1 MHLGRPHDRPA
12 RDVAQREVPR
22 RVQIDDISLY
32 QVQPLI
38 PEYVYPQAR
47 VVSQA
52 TDQELPA
59 DLIGCEEREQCSKG
73 HRGYLEGGRLCFLA
87 RTRRRIAAAEE
98 APAWSF
104 VRDFYLWIC
113 F

>member
-59 DLIGCEEREQCSKG
+59 DLIGCEEREQCS
-73 HRGYLEGGRLCFLA
+73 RATEAIWRAADSVSLLEPGVG
-87 RTRRRIAAAEE
+87 
-98 APAWSF
+98 
-104 VRDFYLWIC
+104 
-113 F
+113 